1 MAEYQGYV
9 APVGQAPS
17 YAEAL
22 QKRMDRIQEQQR
34 QNVELLMKVQ
44 QDKNELRAKQLER
57 LYGFKTNGWGDM
69 PVQMFNEQR
78 QRVTDK
84 LKSNAY
90 TTLED
95 FYTDLNGLNSTH
107 SFFTNHYDVTN
118 PVMQETMKY
127 AVNPGL
133 YPDKTK
139 RVLDTPETASQK
151 FQLQRDLGI
160 QGYTIGDNGE
170 ITVEIDDPTGGTG
183 RKQVSL
189 FDSPYAGNVVAYGPE
204 IDWNYVAPETIS
216 LDYDGLANQAV
227 NNGKTGNQFVSDM
240 LPQTTARVLEDPA
253 LMVSAQR
260 LWMQQNGSAQ
270 VDKDS
275 GEANEQYARLYA
287 EAVLNPFKGQRKM
300 YDPQRVSTGRASGT
314 TKPDPILSVVGK
326 PIQVDVPQTPGVG
339 KARNIVFGRK
349 PEKES
354 GYQYALVN
362 IADSKAAVT
371 QINMSN
377 LIPQDLREELEGD
390 VMVTPRNIR
399 FLKDRMVILNATT
412 SDGRDL
418 GDITVPYESTEAS
431 EIAAIIQEVYGP
443 QYPISRWR
451 SGEIARL
458 GGAPQ
463 TQQSNIGVNPNGYK
477 LNGGRK

>member
-139 RVLDTPETASQK
+139 RVLDTPEKASKK

-183 RKQVSL
+183 KKQVSL

-204 IDWNYVAPETIS
+204 IDWNFVPPETVS
-216 LDYDGLANQAV
+216 LDYDNLVSQAIS
-227 NNGKTGNQFVSDM
+227 NGKTGNQVVSEM
-240 LPQTTARVLEDPA
+240 IPQVTARVLQDPA

-260 LWMQQNGSAQ
+260 LWMQQNKSAE
-270 VDKDS
+270 VDSSKGD
-275 GEANEQYARLYA
+275 ANEQYAKFYA
-287 EAVLNPFKGQRKM
+287 EATLNIYKDQKKVYP
-300 YDPQRVSTGRASGT
+300 PQRVSTGRASGT

-326 PIQVDVPQTPGVG
+326 PVQVDVPQRPGAVG
-339 KARNIVFGRK
+339 IGRALGIK
-349 PEKES
+349 PQKEG
-354 GYQYALVN
+354 GYEYALPN
-362 IADSKAAVT
+362 IAESKAGVT
-371 QINMSN
+371 QVNMSG
-377 LIPQDLREELEGD
+377 LVSQDLRDELEGD

-399 FLKDRMVILNATT
+399 FLRDRMVIVNATT
-412 SDGRDL
+412 SDGTSV
-418 GDITVPYESTEAS
+418 GDISVPYESTEAS
-431 EIAAIIQEVYGP
+431 DIAAIIQEVYGP
-443 QYPISRWR
+443 QYPISLWQ
-451 SGEIARL
+451 SGEIARAL

-463 TQQSNIGVNPNGYK
+463 TQQNNIGTGAT
-477 LNGGRK
+477 RKFN

>member
-17 YAEAL
+17 YSEAL

-170 ITVEIDDPTGGTG
+170 ITVDIDDPNEATG

-189 FDSPYAGNVVAYGPE
+189 FDSPYAGNVVAYGPD
-204 IDWNYVAPETIS
+204 IGWNYVPAETLS
-216 LDYDGLANQAV
+216 LDYDGLNAQNIS
-227 NNGKTGNQFVSDM
+227 NGKTGNQFVADM
-240 LPQTTARVLEDPA
+240 LPTVTTRVLSDPA
-253 LMVSAQR
+253 LLASAQQYWR
-260 LWMQQNGSAQ
+260 QKYGSVE
-270 VDKDS
+270 VDMSK
-275 GEANEQYARLYA
+275 GEANKQYAELFA
-287 EAVLNPFKGQRKM
+287 DATLTPFKDQKKV
-300 YDPQRVSTGRASGT
+300 YPPQRVSAGRASGT
-314 TKPDPILSVVGK
+314 TKVPPILSVTGQKV
-326 PIQVDVPQTPGVG
+326 QV
-339 KARNIVFGRK
+339 KALRK
-349 PEKES
+349 PGEK
-354 GYQYALVN
+354 GFDIL
-362 IADSKAAVT
+362 
-371 QINMSN
+371 
-377 LIPQDLREELEGD
+377 LREDAPKETAYEYSLPDIKEAVNMARLVPEELRNALEED
-390 VMVTPRNIR
+390 VMVTPRDIR
-399 FLKDRMVILNATT
+399 FLADRMVIVNASTSSGKNIGEIFVPYDSSEARSIEAIIKDAYGPAYTIPSWQNGEVFNALNGVTQAQTNFNATP
-412 SDGRDL
+412 SSVKFNA
-418 GDITVPYESTEAS
+418 VP
-431 EIAAIIQEVYGP
+431 
-443 QYPISRWR
+443 R
-451 SGEIARL
+451 
-458 GGAPQ
+458 
-463 TQQSNIGVNPNGYK
+463 
-477 LNGGRK
+477 

>member
-17 YAEAL
+17 YSEAL

-95 FYTDLNGLNSTH
+95 FYTDLNSLNSTH

-170 ITVEIDDPTGGTG
+170 ITIEIDDQTG
-183 RKQVSL
+183 RKQMSL

-204 IDWNYVAPETIS
+204 IDWNFVAPETVS
-216 LDYDGLANQAV
+216 LDYDNLLNQAV
-227 NNGKTGNQFVSDM
+227 NNGKTGNQFVSEM
-240 LPQTTARVLEDPA
+240 LPQVTARVLEDPSM
-253 LMVSAQR
+253 MVSAQR
-260 LWMQQNGSAQ
+260 LWMQQNGSAE
-270 VDKDS
+270 VDKS
-275 GEANEQYARLYA
+275 KGEANEQYAKFYA
-287 EAVLNPFKGQRKM
+287 DAVLTPFKDQKRLFA
-300 YDPQRVSTGRASGT
+300 PQRISTGRASGT

-326 PIQVDVPQTPGVG
+326 QVRVEPEAIPGFG
-339 KARNIVFGRK
+339 KARNRVFGIK
-349 PEKES
+349 PEKET
-354 GYQYALVN
+354 GYEYSLPN
-362 IADSKAAVT
+362 IAESKVGVT
-371 QINMSN
+371 QVNMSR
-377 LIPQDLREELEGD
+377 LVSSDLRDQLEGD

-399 FLKDRMVILNATT
+399 FLKDRMVIVNATT
-412 SDGRDL
+412 SDGTSV
-418 GDITVPYESTEAS
+418 GDISVPYESTEAS
-431 EIAAIIQEVYGP
+431 DIAAIIQEVYGP
-443 QYPISRWR
+443 QYPISLWQ
-451 SGEIARL
+451 SGEIARAL

-463 TQQSNIGVNPNGYK
+463 TQQNNIGTGATTKFN
-477 LNGGRK
+477 

>member
-17 YAEAL
+17 YSEAL

-170 ITVEIDDPTGGTG
+170 ITVEIDDPPGGTG
-183 RKQVSL
+183 KKQVSL
-189 FDSPYAGNVVAYGPE
+189 FDSPYAGNVVAYGPD
-204 IDWNYVAPETIS
+204 IGWNYVPPETVS
-216 LDYDGLANQAV
+216 SDYANLVSQAI
-227 NNGKTGNQFVSDM
+227 NNGKTGNQVVSEM
-240 LPQTTARVLEDPA
+240 LPQVTARVLQDQA
-253 LMVSAQR
+253 FMVSAQR
-260 LWMQQNGSAQ
+260 LWMQQYGSAE
-270 VDKDS
+270 VDSNKGD
-275 GEANEQYARLYA
+275 ANEQYAKLYA
-287 EAVLNPFKGQRKM
+287 EATLNIFKDQKKV
-300 YDPQRVSTGRASGT
+300 YAPQRVYTGRASGT

-326 PIQVDVPQTPGVG
+326 PVQVDVPQTPYVG
-339 KARNIVFGRK
+339 KASNTVFRRK

-354 GYQYALVN
+354 GYQYTLVN
-362 IADSKAAVT
+362 IADSKSGVT

-377 LIPQDLREELEGD
+377 LIPPDLKEELEGD
-390 VMVTPRNIR
+390 VMVTPRNII
-399 FLKDRMVILNATT
+399 FLKDRMVIVKATT
-412 SDGRDL
+412 SDGKNL

-431 EIAAIIQEVYGP
+431 EIAAIIQDVYGP
-443 QYPISRWR
+443 QYPITLWQN
-451 SGEIARL
+451 GEIARL
-458 GGAPQ
+458 SGAPQ

-477 LNGGRK
+477 LNGGR